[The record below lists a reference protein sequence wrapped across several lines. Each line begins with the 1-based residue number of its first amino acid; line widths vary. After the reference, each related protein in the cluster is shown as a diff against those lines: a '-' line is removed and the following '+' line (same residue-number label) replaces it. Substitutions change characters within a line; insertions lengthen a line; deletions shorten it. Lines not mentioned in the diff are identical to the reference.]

1 MHLQDSEVVALDN
14 STKLLKFAAESPKD
28 VPPTVI
34 ADLLAAWEAAEN
46 KAWNP
51 TIATAFWVAYGK
63 LCDLIKPVTM
73 DTLAM
78 GESRA
83 APSTGWRRY
92 LPYRSAS
99 RAQAKASCY
108 LALLLLLV
116 GFSVAFGFIA
126 SATTKLSDDIQK
138 LIDEGNK
145 LVPEITL
152 LISNTKMDLEK
163 AGKQGDVLQF
173 PLDDPS
179 MDDDARKNVQ
189 ELRAKLQELY
199 KVADTLD
206 FRVSGISQVTRFA
219 PLGDYQQGDLS
230 RLPMLSAGYDN
241 LTSYFQTRRKVVMAQ
256 QKVFLLN
263 GIYNALVPLLLGAV
277 GACTYVLRLTSDQIK
292 DSTFSPSSPIRHVV
306 RIALGS
312 LAGLIVGL
320 GGFNNELNL
329 SSAAISFLSGYAIEP
344 VFSTL
349 DSIAEKF
356 RRA

>member
-1 MHLQDSEVVALDN
+1 MKLQNSEVVALNN

-28 VPPTVI
+28 VPPAVV

-46 KAWNP
+46 NAWNP

-78 GESRA
+78 GEPRV
-83 APSTGWRRY
+83 PPTGWRR
-92 LPYRSAS
+92 LFPHPTAS
-99 RAQAKASCY
+99 RAQAKATGY

-116 GFSVAFGFIA
+116 GFAVAFGFIA
-126 SATTKLSDDIQK
+126 STTAKLSDDIQK
-138 LIDEGNK
+138 LVDEGNK
-145 LVPEITL
+145 LAPEIAL
-152 LISNTKMDLEK
+152 LISNTKMDFER

-189 ELRAKLQELY
+189 ELRAKLQQLY
-199 KVADTLD
+199 KVADTLNS
-206 FRVSGISQVTRFA
+206 RVKGISQVTTFA
-219 PLGDYQQGDLS
+219 PLGNYHEGELD
-230 RLPMLSAGYDN
+230 RLPTLSDGYDN
-241 LTSYFQTRRKVVMAQ
+241 LTSYFQTRRKVVQAQ
-256 QKVFLLN
+256 QQVFLLN